1 MRNVML
7 DVKMQFCK
15 NEKNATKILF
25 RVLWYYKMDGG
36 CSSSS
41 SFEREKAVFPFGIF
55 RKTWQLFLKIE
66 ERKKVSVYAIYI
78 HSCAKTMILRR
89 I

>member
-1 MRNVML
+1 ML

-41 SFEREKAVFPFGIF
+41 SFEREKAVFSFWYFQENLVIIF
-55 RKTWQLFLKIE
+55 E
-66 ERKKVSVYAIYI
+66 N
-78 HSCAKTMILRR
+78 
-89 I
+89 